1 MKRFIAA
8 STVLSALGL
17 SITLALPASANENV
31 YGPYPVTYKGA
42 WFGKEKNTVSYKGQI
57 ARHLLHDSLKSL
69 SGKGNGKAN
78 PELRKKM
85 LSYFSE
91 KGEGRK
97 ILAPK
102 TNKGFV
108 IKQTHID
115 QLSKK
120 KNLAGKT
127 YKGSVPGWPGNQTGK
142 EVLLQMIDKAS
153 AAKKGF
159 DAATGYDYKQLISK
173 FIMGAV
179 FYNQAV
185 DNYLDEKLGPDKKP
199 NDKQYKGGKPYTG
212 KEHVWDEAFGYWGAA
227 AHGLTLN
234 AKQNYEIAKLGKK
247 SKSPSAALKIADYD
261 GDGKVDLYREMNF
274 AHSYYAVSYDK
285 SGKTT
290 YYKDVTQSF
299 LDGRKLII
307 SADGKKLT
315 DQQRNKLRSYA
326 SIIESNWEKRDM
338 HDS

>member
-102 TNKGFV
+102 TNKGF
-108 IKQTHID
+108 KR
-115 QLSKK
+115 LSSENTIFQKFRPII
-120 KNLAGKT
+120 LFR
-127 YKGSVPGWPGNQTGK
+127 YKITCPYLP
-142 EVLLQMIDKAS
+142 LR
-153 AAKKGF
+153 
-159 DAATGYDYKQLISK
+159 ISS
-173 FIMGAV
+173 
-179 FYNQAV
+179 
-185 DNYLDEKLGPDKKP
+185 
-199 NDKQYKGGKPYTG
+199 YTT
-212 KEHVWDEAFGYWGAA
+212 FF
-227 AHGLTLN
+227 
-234 AKQNYEIAKLGKK
+234 
-247 SKSPSAALKIADYD
+247 
-261 GDGKVDLYREMNF
+261 NF
-274 AHSYYAVSYDK
+274 
-285 SGKTT
+285 T
-290 YYKDVTQSF
+290 
-299 LDGRKLII
+299 
-307 SADGKKLT
+307 
-315 DQQRNKLRSYA
+315 
-326 SIIESNWEKRDM
+326 
-338 HDS
+338 